1 MFISLNAI
9 LKRMSEM
16 QNNDRIKLGD
26 KSDVNPFRVPDGY
39 FDTLPQRI
47 MANVEVGKVETHK
60 TGMIYVLRPLLGLAA
75 VFGLVFLLVYVPLR
89 TFSPGKQANEQ
100 ASIFDMEY
108 FISYSTDDHSVFEAL
123 NSDDNESLDQDQL
136 EKVLM
141 ASLNEYELFVLNS
154 NE

>member
-47 MANVEVGKVETHK
+47 MANVEVGKVEAQR

-75 VFGLVFLLVYVPLR
+75 VFGLVFLLV
-89 TFSPGKQANEQ
+89 
-100 ASIFDMEY
+100 
-108 FISYSTDDHSVFEAL
+108 
-123 NSDDNESLDQDQL
+123 
-136 EKVLM
+136 
-141 ASLNEYELFVLNS
+141 
-154 NE
+154 

>member
-1 MFISLNAI
+1 MI
-9 LKRMSEM
+9 
-16 QNNDRIKLGD
+16 QNNDKIKLGD

-39 FDTLPQRI
+39 FDTLPQRV
-47 MANVEVGKVETHK
+47 MANAEIGKVEAHK
-60 TGMIYVLRPLLGLAA
+60 MGMIYALRPILSLAA

-108 FISYSTDDHSVFEAL
+108 FISYSTDDHSVFEAM